1 MSSSGTVFDLIFKHF
16 NFKGKVQKSF
26 KQNHLKTKNILEQ
39 ICQTWIVLFDVLLWT
54 KTEKTISK
62 PFKTTKN

>member
-26 KQNHLKTKNILEQ
+26 QQNHLKTKDILEQ
-39 ICQTWIVLFDVLLWT
+39 VCQT
-54 KTEKTISK
+54 
-62 PFKTTKN
+62 